1 MAEAIFKVRE
11 VSRNYGDHPGQR
23 TKNFDYRPTLP
34 GARLGRYLR
43 GRVLHLVDLGL
54 GIMQFLKEE
63 LNHGSKTEGDIQDK
77 T

>member
-1 MAEAIFKVRE
+1 MARE

-23 TKNFDYRPTLP
+23 TKNFDYRSTLP
-34 GARLGRYLR
+34 GARLGRYLPS
-43 GRVLHLVDLGL
+43 GVLHLVDLGL

-63 LNHGSKTEGDIQDK
+63 LNHGTKTKRDSPGK